1 MIEANKWNATTMS
14 LSGNRK
20 GDNGISLADDADVD
34 DDVSYS
40 NNKDD
45 DDWKGLSGDLKCS
58 TKFWKCIGGV
68 VKNGAHYLQE
78 PGGLTE

>member
-20 GDNGISLADDADVD
+20 GDNGISFADDADVD

-45 DDWKGLSGDLKCS
+45 DDLKGLSGDLKCS
-58 TKFWKCIGGV
+58 TKFWFRFK
-68 VKNGAHYLQE
+68 
-78 PGGLTE
+78 